1 MHIRLAV
8 PGDLP
13 VLRTVETA
21 AGELFRQIGMN
32 DIAEHEP
39 PALHVLRSYQRAG
52 RAWVA
57 ADADDHPVGY
67 VLVKVV
73 DRAAHIEQVSV
84 HPDHQRQGVGRALID
99 AVDAWAVAQDLPA
112 ITLSTFRDVAW
123 NAPYYAGL
131 GFRPLDDED
140 LTPGL
145 LEIREEEA
153 AIGLA
158 PADRVFLRRPTR

>member
-1 MHIRLAV
+1 MPIRLAV

-13 VLRTVETA
+13 VLRAIEKA
-21 AGELFRQIGMN
+21 AGDLFRQIGMV
-32 DIAEHEP
+32 DIAEHDP

-57 ADADDHPVGY
+57 ADTDDQPVGF

-73 DRAAHIEQVSV
+73 DGAAHIEQISV
-84 HPDHQRQGVGRALID
+84 HPDHQRQGLGRALID
-99 AVDAWAVAQDLPA
+99 AVDAWAVDQGLPA
-112 ITLSTFRDVAW
+112 LTLSTFRDVAW

-145 LEIREEEA
+145 LEIRAEET

-158 PADRVFLRRPTR
+158 PADRLFMRRPTR